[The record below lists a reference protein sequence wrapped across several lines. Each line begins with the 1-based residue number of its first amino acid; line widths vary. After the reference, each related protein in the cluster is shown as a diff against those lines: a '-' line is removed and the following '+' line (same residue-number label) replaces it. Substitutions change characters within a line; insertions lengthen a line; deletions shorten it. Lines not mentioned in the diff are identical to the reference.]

1 MNQFIML
8 GCLWLEACATAFS
21 QQQTNGVNYQ
31 LGPIPSVHKPLAEN
45 SVPMGNIQ
53 TFEEVKL
60 DLPITSGPYEPTWR
74 SIETNYPGYTGMVAG
89 FQIRNL
95 DTFWTAVGGESG
107 DWYVRKMYVEGTPAY
122 ENHLKN
128 YGHPSEV
135 GYKEV
140 LRDWNP
146 KKFNPQCAS

>member
-8 GCLWLEACATAFS
+8 GCLWVGVCAMAFS

-60 DLPITSGPYEPTWR
+60 DLPITSGPYEPTWK
-74 SIETNYPGYTGMVAG
+74 SIEANYPGTPEWLRDSKFGIWIHFGPQSA
-89 FQIRNL
+89 
-95 DTFWTAVGGESG
+95 GESG
-107 DWYVRKMYVEGTPAY
+107 GLVCPKNVRGGDIGV
-122 ENHLKN
+122 
-128 YGHPSEV
+128 
-135 GYKEV
+135 
-140 LRDWNP
+140 
-146 KKFNPQCAS
+146 